1 VFLGWARWQSG
12 DAPPVDF
19 YFRQLWDGKGKLDVE
34 NLGPK
39 RLAGFAG
46 LCGKTLAYAHARSGD
61 AMMIRGYIV
70 EDVAFDNII
79 VEFAERY
86 TDRTE
91 EDHAQLS
98 EAIDD
103 GAIDVVRDI

>member
-1 VFLGWARWQSG
+1 MCE
-12 DAPPVDF
+12 PPHIILHNGNDHNNAIDPIQQ
-19 YFRQLWDGKGKLDVE
+19 FR

-61 AMMIRGYIV
+61 AMMIGGYIG
-70 EDVAFDNII
+70 EDKTFDKII

-86 TDRTE
+86 ADRTE
-91 EDHAQLS
+91 KDHAQLN
-98 EAIDD
+98 EAIND
-103 GAIDVVRDI
+103 GAIEVVRDI